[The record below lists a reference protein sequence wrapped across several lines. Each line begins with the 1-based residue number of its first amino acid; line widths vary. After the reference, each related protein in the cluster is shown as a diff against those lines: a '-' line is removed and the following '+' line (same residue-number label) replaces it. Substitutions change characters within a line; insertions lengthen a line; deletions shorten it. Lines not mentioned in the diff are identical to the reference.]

1 MISLSRF
8 RPPSRS
14 SPRRSRYVPCPP
26 PILIAGSLLPQLSST
41 FYFFPFIE
49 WDPLDIRQKRA
60 LSDPAEDVFDRLKRA
75 RIVMK
80 APSDTAKSAV
90 YEQLQQEPS
99 EKILDDRP
107 EPDADIPPIPLLYE
121 GFGHFLDIMDGRDDV
136 PGLADVDVREL
147 WKAVDDWILQ

>member
-1 MISLSRF
+1 MTSHVHLFLSPYYAFSLATTLF
-8 RPPSRS
+8 HLLFF
-14 SPRRSRYVPCPP
+14 SP
-26 PILIAGSLLPQLSST
+26 LSN
-41 FYFFPFIE
+41 
-49 WDPLDIRQKRA
+49 PLDIQQEFP
-60 LSDPAEDVFDRLKRA
+60 LSEPAEDIFDCLKRA
-75 RIVMK
+75 RIVTN
-80 APSDTAKSAV
+80 APSDTAKSAI
-90 YEQLQQEPS
+90 YEHLQQEPS